1 MLNLID
7 KLSEEDKTKIETY
20 IYNHSIVGSNY
31 CGNDA
36 FLAEWAKNK
45 KTLFHLLGG
54 KLMCSIPIQ
63 YDVTKCETGI
73 YSVLGSHTFVRNYK
87 CFIDSIPSM
96 GESYG
101 DYTAFYNL
109 ISKISLNNNA
119 LEKGYKKKINGK
131 EHTLVLSEGMKLIK
145 AINKVLSYFNEE
157 LEKFE
162 EAKELQESYEDF
174 QKQYSILI
182 NNNKINSKLTISI
195 HPLDFLTMSNNNSR
209 WSSCMRWDK
218 EDAGVYHAGTVEMMN
233 SNNVVC
239 CYLESATPYSI
250 GVNPATK
257 EELFWNNKRWRMIA
271 IVTPEIILQGKEY
284 PFKHKPIVEEIL
296 KLISK
301 LAKTNCGWR
310 YKYGL
315 SRYNDMKYIND
326 GYTMDNNHLW
336 IANGETTKQNIIM
349 DTNLMYNDY
358 LNNSTYE
365 FYCYRNPVKKNTI
378 INYSGKA
385 ICLCC
390 GKDRGF
396 RSSLT
401 RDSVD
406 EAYNE
411 RYGDMPETNI
421 CTDCSRNI
429 KCFYCGEF
437 FNDET
442 LEHKKIAI
450 YTGSN
455 DTKTYICGEC
465 LTHEVGKC
473 PECGNFF
480 ITSRSRTT
488 EQHIEEGKCVSK
500 IYFLPDPCPSE
511 SRWDDDLRYFN
522 DNPYYHPCLCSECTN
537 KKILSKYNFKL
548 QKSESYNRFGYIG
561 FKPLGVKPDM
571 KYEVQAYTCDDIS
584 AEENKKIFAK
594 YRGYNVKNSRP
605 PIEKIIDAYEKNLI
619 SL

>member
-20 IYNHSIVGSNY
+20 IYNHSIVGSSY
-31 CGNDA
+31 CGNDT

-54 KLMCSIPIQ
+54 KLMYSIPIQ

-87 CFIDSIPSM
+87 CFIDSIPSI

-101 DYTAFYNL
+101 DYAAFYNL
-109 ISKISLNNNA
+109 INNVSLNNNA
-119 LEKGYKKKINGK
+119 LEKGYKKKIEGK

-145 AINKVLSYFNEE
+145 AINKVLSYFSEE

-162 EAKELQESYEDF
+162 DAKELQKSYEDF
-174 QKQYSILI
+174 QKEYSILI
-182 NNNKINSKLTISI
+182 NSNKINCKLTISI

-209 WSSCMRWDK
+209 WSSCMKWDK
-218 EDAGVYHAGTVEMMN
+218 GDAGVYHAGTVEMMN

-239 CYLESATPYSI
+239 CYLESTTPYSI
-250 GVNPATK
+250 GLNPATK
-257 EELFWNNKRWRMIA
+257 EELFCNNKRWRMLA

-296 KLISK
+296 TLISK

-326 GYTMDNNHLW
+326 GYAMDNNHLW

-401 RDSVD
+401 RETPD

-411 RYGDMPETNI
+411 RYGDMPETNL
-421 CTDCSRNI
+421 CRDCLENI

-437 FNDET
+437 FDDEI

-450 YTGSN
+450 YSGSSN
-455 DTKTYICGEC
+455 TKKYICAGC
-465 LTHEVGKC
+465 LTSMVGNC
-473 PECGNFF
+473 PECGNLF
-480 ITSRSRTT
+480 ITNHGQII
-488 EQHIEEGKCVSK
+488 EQNIDEGKCISK
-500 IYFLPDPCPSE
+500 IYYLPDPCPSE
-511 SRWDDDLRYFN
+511 SVWSDNIRYFN
-522 DNPYYHPCLCSECTN
+522 DKPYYQPCLCSKCTS
-537 KKILSKYNFKL
+537 KKISSKYSFELK
-548 QKSESYNRFGYIG
+548 KTESSYRLAYLSFE
-561 FKPLGVKPDM
+561 PLKAKPDM
-571 KYEVQAYTCDDIS
+571 KFEVQAYACDDID
-584 AEENKKIFAK
+584 AKENKKIFAK
-594 YRGYNVKNSRP
+594 YRGSDVKDHHPS
-605 PIEKIIDAYEKNLI
+605 IEKVIDAYEKNLI
-619 SL
+619 L